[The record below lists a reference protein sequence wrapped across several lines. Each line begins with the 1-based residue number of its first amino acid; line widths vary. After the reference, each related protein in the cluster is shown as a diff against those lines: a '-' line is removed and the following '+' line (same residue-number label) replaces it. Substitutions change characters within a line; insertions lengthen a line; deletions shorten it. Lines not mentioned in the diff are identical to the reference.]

1 MKTVK
6 VWRVMHH
13 QNERGDLKRVR
24 YVATEDVAKAAAKKP
39 WAFCGAQ
46 GEAEEATIVIYDT
59 LEEIVDAN

>member
-39 WAFCGAQ
+39 
-46 GEAEEATIVIYDT
+46 
-59 LEEIVDAN
+59 